1 MKTRFRVTL
10 TVEAD
15 PAYDEDDML
24 NHVCDGLRQDH
35 PRAPRV
41 TDIEVEREPEE
52 PSLSVEARQ

>member
-10 TVEAD
+10 TVEA
-15 PAYDEDDML
+15 PAGCDEEDVRWHFEDAAL
-24 NHVCDGLRQDH
+24 DLHL
-35 PRAPRV
+35 